1 MRMGGGVGSVDGPA
15 CHPLSALGYHARNH
29 KETKTMI
36 GPIFKAYDIRATY
49 PEPLNEEA
57 AWKVGLSAGQFFLK
71 GAKAAGA
78 TSNSVA
84 VSRDMRPSSPSM
96 CKALID
102 GLLASGVDVI
112 DLGMADT
119 SIQYFAVNFLNAI
132 GGIQTTASHNPINY
146 NGFKL
151 SGLQAKP
158 IGANT
163 GLKDIQAIAES
174 LPNRA
179 NYKSSITPGN
189 LSTRDIWTEY
199 KAHILKFFTPSNRIL
214 KVFVDASNGMAGH
227 MVPKVF
233 EDLPTVKIAPVNFET
248 NGKFVHEPNPLVAKN
263 MIPTQEGVIKHTAHF
278 GACFDGDADRCIFT
292 DELGNIIGCD
302 HLTGLFADYFLKT
315 SPGSTVVYDLRSSK
329 SVEETI
335 RALGGKPY
343 RSRVGHVFMKADLR
357 ETNGVFG
364 GELSG
369 HFYFRDNYFADS
381 GAIAFAV
388 MLTIL
393 SQTDRPLSQ
402 LIAPYM
408 RYPQSGEQNYVVQ
421 DKAGVFSWVKD
432 AFGKTGKIDEL
443 DGVSVDSWDT
453 LGYAFNIRASNTEP
467 LMRLNAEAKDKKT
480 LKALLEQLTPKLG
493 TPDSGHH

>member
-1 MRMGGGVGSVDGPA
+1 
-15 CHPLSALGYHARNH
+15 
-29 KETKTMI
+29 MI

-57 AWKVGLSAGQFFLK
+57 GWKVGLAAGQFFK
-71 GAKAAGA
+71 EKAKAAGA
-78 TSNSVA
+78 TGNAVA
-84 VSRDMRPSSPSM
+84 VSRDMRPSSPTM
-96 CKALID
+96 AKALID

-119 SIQYFAVNFLNAI
+119 SIQYFAVNFLGAI

-163 GLKDIQAIAES
+163 GLKDIQAIAEK
-174 LPNRA
+174 LADRA
-179 NYKSSITPGN
+179 AYKAPAGVTPGK
-189 LSTRDIWTEY
+189 LSTRDVWSEY
-199 KAHILKFFTPSNRIL
+199 KKHILQFFIPTNRIL
-214 KVFVDASNGMAGH
+214 KVYVDASNGMAGH

-233 EDLPTVKIAPVNFET
+233 EGLPTVKIIPINFET

-263 MIPTQEGVIKHTAHF
+263 MIPTQEGVLKHAAHF

-302 HLTGLFADYFLKT
+302 HLTGLFAEYFLKT
-315 SPGSTVVYDLRSSK
+315 NPGSTVVYDLRSSK
-329 SVEETI
+329 AVEETI
-335 RALGGKPY
+335 KSLGGKPY

-357 ETNGVFG
+357 ETKGVFG

-388 MLTIL
+388 MLSIL
-393 SQTDRPLSQ
+393 SASDRPLSQ
-402 LIAPYM
+402 IIAPYM
-408 RYPQSGEQNYVVQ
+408 RYPQSGEQNFVVQ
-421 DKAGVFSWVKD
+421 DKTGVFSWVKD
-432 AFGKTGKIDEL
+432 TYGKAGKLDEL
-443 DGVSVDSWDT
+443 DGVSIDAWDT
-453 LGYAFNIRASNTEP
+453 QGYAFNIRASNTEP

-480 LKALLEQLTPKLG
+480 LKTLLEQLTPKLG

>member
-1 MRMGGGVGSVDGPA
+1 MVGS
-15 CHPLSALGYHARNH
+15 
-29 KETKTMI
+29 
-36 GPIFKAYDIRATY
+36 IFKAYDIRATY

-57 AWKVGLSAGQFFLK
+57 GWKVGLASGQFFLQQ
-71 GAKAAGA
+71 AKAAGA
-78 TSNSVA
+78 DSNSVC

-119 SIQYFAVNFLNAI
+119 SIQYFAINYLGCI
-132 GGIQTTASHNPINY
+132 GGIQTTASHNPIHY

-163 GLKDIQAIAES
+163 GLKDIQAMAER

-189 LSTRDIWTEY
+189 LSTRDIWTQY

-214 KVFVDASNGMAGH
+214 KVFVDASNGMAGQ

-263 MIPTQEGVIKHTAHF
+263 MVPTQEGVIKHSAHF

-292 DELGNIIGCD
+292 DETGRIIGCD
-302 HLTGLFADYFLKT
+302 HLTGLFAEYFLKT
-315 SPGSTVVYDLRSSK
+315 NPGSTVVYDLRSSK
-329 SVEETI
+329 AVEETVHS
-335 RALGGKPY
+335 LGGKTH

-357 ETNGVFG
+357 HTSAVFG

-369 HFYFRDNYFADS
+369 HFYFRDNFFADS

-393 SQTDRPLSQ
+393 SQTDTPLSQ
-402 LIAPYM
+402 LIAPYR
-408 RYPQSGEQNYVVQ
+408 RYPQSGEQNFVVQ
-421 DKAGVFSWVKD
+421 DKSGVFSWVKET
-432 AFGKTGKIDEL
+432 FGKSAKLDEL

-467 LMRLNAEAKDKKT
+467 LMRLNAEAKDKNT
-480 LKALLEQLTPKLG
+480 LAALLELLTPKLG
-493 TPDSGHH
+493 TPDSEGH

>member
-1 MRMGGGVGSVDGPA
+1 
-15 CHPLSALGYHARNH
+15 
-29 KETKTMI
+29 MI

-49 PEPLNEEA
+49 PSPLNEEA
-57 AWKVGLSAGQFFLK
+57 GWKVGLAAGQFFLK
-71 GAKAAGA
+71 KAKEAGVA
-78 TSNSVA
+78 GNSVA

-96 CKALID
+96 AKALID
-102 GLLASGVDVI
+102 GLLASGCDVI

-119 SIQYFAVNFLNAI
+119 SIQYFAVNFLSAI

-146 NGFKL
+146 NGYKL

-163 GLKDIQAIAES
+163 GLKDIQAIAEN

-179 NYKSSITPGN
+179 NYKSSITPGS
-189 LSTRDIWTEY
+189 LSTRDVWAQY
-199 KAHILKFFTPSNRIL
+199 KQHILKFFVPTNRIL
-214 KVFVDASNGMAGH
+214 KVYVDASNGMAGH

-233 EDLPTVKIAPVNFET
+233 ENLPTVKIIPINFET

-263 MIPTQEGVIKHTAHF
+263 MIPTQEGVKMHSAHL

-302 HLTGLFADYFLKT
+302 ILTALFAEYFLKT
-315 SPGSTVVYDLRSSK
+315 NPGSTVVYDLRSSK
-329 SVEETI
+329 AVEETI
-335 RALGGKPY
+335 RALHGLPH

-357 ETNGVFG
+357 ETNAVFG

-369 HFYFRDNYFADS
+369 HFYFRDNFFADS

-388 MLTIL
+388 MLSIL
-393 SQTDRPLSQ
+393 GASDRPLSQ
-402 LIAPYM
+402 LVAPYL
-408 RYPQSGEQNYVVQ
+408 RYPQSGEQNFIVQ
-421 DKAGVFSWVKD
+421 DKTGVFTWVKD
-432 AFGKTGKIDEL
+432 TFGKTGKLDEL
-443 DGVSVDSWDT
+443 DGVSIDAWDT
-453 LGYAFNIRASNTEP
+453 AGYAFNIRASNTEP

-480 LKALLEQLTPKLG
+480 LKTLLDQLTPKLG